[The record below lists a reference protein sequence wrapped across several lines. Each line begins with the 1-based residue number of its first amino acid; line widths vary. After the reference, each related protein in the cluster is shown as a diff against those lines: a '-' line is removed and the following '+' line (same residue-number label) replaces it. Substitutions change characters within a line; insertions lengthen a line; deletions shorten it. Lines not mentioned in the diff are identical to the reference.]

1 MIQRRVPLSLDKE
14 VFDTRIPAGGTWV
27 YTYKAQFTDDARSLE
42 VRLDVHPDH
51 FYNDF
56 FEVYKSKTS
65 EGQTAIKHALE
76 ITENSPYLLM
86 SKRMPLF
93 EE

>member
-1 MIQRRVPLSLDKE
+1 LDKE

-27 YTYKAQFTDDARSLE
+27 YTYKAPLPNQARSLE
-42 VRLDVHPDH
+42 VQLDVHPDH

-56 FEVYKSKTS
+56 FEVYKSRTS
-65 EGQTAIKHALE
+65 EGKAAIKHALE

-86 SKRMPLF
+86 SKRIPLLA
-93 EE
+93 E